1 MGLIQKLKPTDTYN
15 DIGFD
20 RTYQNPNTNND
31 ICDKNSWCY
40 GEIVDYFNNK

>member
-1 MGLIQKLKPTDTYN
+1 MGLIQKLNPTATYK

-20 RTYQNPNTNND
+20 RTYQNNPNND
-31 ICDKNSWCY
+31 ICNKNSWCY